1 MLNEKNVDMLMI
13 ILLFQTPGA
22 DSSIIN
28 SLAKYKNAQKPMIVV
43 TMGGAF
49 TRLHKSIIEANGI
62 PVYMSPNSAARAL
75 KALYDYSH
83 HFPK

>member
-1 MLNEKNVDMLMI
+1 
-13 ILLFQTPGA
+13 
-22 DSSIIN
+22 
-28 SLAKYKNAQKPMIVV
+28 
-43 TMGGAF
+43 MGGAF

-83 HFPK
+83 HFSK